1 MRIDETVEK
10 TQNIQEVRTMP
21 IITGLQAF
29 LQDLQ
34 GWMLILAIPFVAIQ
48 AITLGYSLVNSE
60 DPQDERR
67 IKSRFFKVVLGAAIV
82 ACAPW
87 LANQILNYF
96 M

>member
-1 MRIDETVEK
+1 MDVDFG
-10 TQNIQEVRTMP
+10 NSVRSDSGDHT
-21 IITGLQAF
+21 
-29 LQDLQ
+29 
-34 GWMLILAIPFVAIQ
+34 
-48 AITLGYSLVNSE
+48 GYSLVNGR

-67 IKSRFFKVVLGAAIV
+67 IKSRFFKVVLGVAIV